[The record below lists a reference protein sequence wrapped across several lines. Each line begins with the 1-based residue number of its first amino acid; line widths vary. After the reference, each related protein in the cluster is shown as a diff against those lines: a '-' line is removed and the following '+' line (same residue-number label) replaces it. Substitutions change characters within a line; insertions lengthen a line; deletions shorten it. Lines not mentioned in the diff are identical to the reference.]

1 MTPSLLAVS
10 CYTQDMTTLEKLALL
25 VENIPADKQS
35 AFQAELCLIAQNYLG
50 QDDILLSPELE
61 EEDKHRH
68 ADPNP
73 QYVTQLEIN
82 SIWGK
87 PLPS

>member
-1 MTPSLLAVS
+1 
-10 CYTQDMTTLEKLALL
+10 MTTLEKLAIL
-25 VENIPADKQS
+25 VESIPIDKQT
-35 AFQAELCLIAQNYLG
+35 AFQAELGLVVQNYLG
-50 QDDILLSPELE
+50 DDDFVLSSEQE
-61 EEDKHRH
+61 EEDKRRH

-73 QYVTQLEIN
+73 QYATQAQIN

>member
-1 MTPSLLAVS
+1 MKSSLSVSS

-25 VENIPADKQS
+25 VENIPVDKQS
-35 AFQAELCLIAQNYLG
+35 AFQAELVLIAQNYLRH
-50 QDDILLSPELE
+50 DDILLSPELE
-61 EEDKHRH
+61 EEDELRH

-73 QYVTQLEIN
+73 QYSTQAEIN

>member
-1 MTPSLLAVS
+1 
-10 CYTQDMTTLEKLALL
+10 MTTLEKLAIL
-25 VENIPADKQS
+25 VGNIPAEKQS
-35 AFQAELCLIAQNYLG
+35 AFQAELGLVVQNYLKH
-50 QDDILLSPELE
+50 DDILLSPEQE
-61 EEDKHRH
+61 EEDIRRH

-73 QYVTQLEIN
+73 QYATQAETD